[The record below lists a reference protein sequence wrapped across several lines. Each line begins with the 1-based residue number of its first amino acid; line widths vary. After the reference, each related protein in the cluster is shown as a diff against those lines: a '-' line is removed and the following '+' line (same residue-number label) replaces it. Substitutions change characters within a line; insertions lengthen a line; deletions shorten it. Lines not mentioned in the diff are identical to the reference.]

1 MTNYTNY
8 LRERL
13 HIYQRASIGIK
24 PTKML
29 KNIRMIA
36 WRKGWLIM
44 SKKEYSRPAN
54 IEDLKKVIA
63 SLNHE
68 NAEYILIGG
77 YALFSLGYH
86 RATEDIDLLVPA
98 SSASSKAIIKALLI
112 LSDQESSNL
121 KPEWFDE
128 GENIRLADEVV
139 VDILF
144 KTCGETYETLKPY
157 VQVIDIDGIP
167 VNTLTLEGILKTKQ
181 SQRDKD
187 TMDRVI
193 IQKALDAI
201 KNNKDPGPSY

>member
-1 MTNYTNY
+1 
-8 LRERL
+8 
-13 HIYQRASIGIK
+13 
-24 PTKML
+24 
-29 KNIRMIA
+29 
-36 WRKGWLIM
+36 M